1 MLIQLGIRPKGPQ
14 FYNTKQ
20 LQSKMTFLV
29 GPNSKGVIFN
39 MHKMFPTLPWDEIET
54 SFDYITMGSEKPN
67 IFKAYLRTM
76 G

>member
-1 MLIQLGIRPKGPQ
+1 
-14 FYNTKQ
+14 
-20 LQSKMTFLV
+20 MTFLV

-54 SFDYITMGSEKPN
+54 SFDYITMGTEKPN

-76 G
+76 VFDFH

>member
-1 MLIQLGIRPKGPQ
+1 
-14 FYNTKQ
+14 
-20 LQSKMTFLV
+20 MTFLV

-54 SFDYITMGSEKPN
+54 SFDYITMGTEKPN